1 MRGKTMYPIFQKKI
15 PVILLVIRYR
25 LGPEFVIYVGI
36 SSLMNRILNAAGAP
50 APEGV

>member
-1 MRGKTMYPIFQKKI
+1 MYTIFQKKI
-15 PVILLVIRYR
+15 PVVLLVIRYR

-36 SSLMNRILNAAGAP
+36 TSVMNRMLNAAGAP